1 MSRIPPIAI
10 STAQWISD
18 ASLRRQSETDADS
31 STANAGMGVCLTM
44 ANEQDAYILS
54 DKATFLTFRANG
66 GILE

>member
-1 MSRIPPIAI
+1 
-10 STAQWISD
+10 
-18 ASLRRQSETDADS
+18 
-31 STANAGMGVCLTM
+31 MGVCLTM